1 MQPNETSLVLADAA
15 KPVGNALQQSIHK
28 IGKERGKISSKMF
41 PTQCMGQNQRGVK
54 WRDEFELFCK
64 IWEEWG
70 LAGLPNTFVEAGVCR
85 PNLLCEM
92 EAIVIVPK
100 ER

>member
-1 MQPNETSLVLADAA
+1 MLLNVQELLKPHGATFADVAQ
-15 KPVGNALQQSIHK
+15 VITYL
-28 IGKERGKISSKMF
+28 
-41 PTQCMGQNQRGVK
+41 K
-54 WRDEFELFCK
+54 WRDEIDLFLQ

-92 EAIVIVPK
+92 EAIVIVPTT
-100 ER
+100 

>member
-1 MQPNETSLVLADAA
+1 MWP
-15 KPVGNALQQSIHK
+15 
-28 IGKERGKISSKMF
+28 RSS
-41 PTQCMGQNQRGVK
+41 PTVK

-92 EAIVIVPK
+92 EAIVIVP
-100 ER
+100 EARSARICAG